1 MNKEK
6 KELTLYKENIEY
18 IKKVKSEQG
27 LRSMS
32 AAVDYI
38 IMQHRKM
45 TDEQTDS
52 VAEKLL
58 SKIEEKYKNM
68 FVRLRL
74 GVTTADRNSQV
85 ILEILNSM
93 ILNMSMDKMYDTDIL
108 ESNIVKES
116 KDTVKNRIERYKQI
130 KDNNRSHAHNQS
142 GRSQIP
148 TFCKLS
154 KEQICF

>member
-45 TDEQTDS
+45 TDEQTDI

-58 SKIEEKYKNM
+58 TKIEEKYKNM
-68 FVRLRL
+68 FTRLRL
-74 GVTTADRNSQV
+74 GVTTADKNSQV
-85 ILEILNSM
+85 MLEILNSI
-93 ILNMSMDKMYDTDIL
+93 ILNLSMDKMYDTDIL

-116 KDTVKNRIERYKQI
+116 KDTVKNRIEKYKQL
-130 KDNNRSHAHNQS
+130 KDNKN
-142 GRSQIP
+142 I
-148 TFCKLS
+148 
-154 KEQICF
+154 

>member
-68 FVRLRL
+68 FTRLRL
-74 GVTTADRNSQV
+74 GVTTADKNSQV
-85 ILEILNSM
+85 MLEILNSI
-93 ILNMSMDKMYDTDIL
+93 ILNLSMDKMYDTDIL

-116 KDTVKNRIERYKQI
+116 KDTVKNRIEKYKQL
-130 KDNNRSHAHNQS
+130 KDNKN
-142 GRSQIP
+142 I
-148 TFCKLS
+148 
-154 KEQICF
+154 

>member
-45 TDEQTDS
+45 TDEQTDI

-58 SKIEEKYKNM
+58 TKIEEKYKNV
-68 FVRLRL
+68 FTRIRL
-74 GVTTADRNSQV
+74 GVATADKNSQV
-85 ILEILNSM
+85 MLEILNSI
-93 ILNMSMDKMYDTDIL
+93 ILNLSMDKMYDTDIL

-116 KDTVKNRIERYKQI
+116 KDTVKNRIEKYKQL
-130 KDNNRSHAHNQS
+130 KDNKN
-142 GRSQIP
+142 I
-148 TFCKLS
+148 
-154 KEQICF
+154 

>member
-74 GVTTADRNSQV
+74 GVTIADRNSQV

-130 KDNNRSHAHNQS
+130 KDNKN
-142 GRSQIP
+142 I
-148 TFCKLS
+148 
-154 KEQICF
+154 

>member
-32 AAVDYI
+32 TAVDYI

-130 KDNNRSHAHNQS
+130 KDNKN
-142 GRSQIP
+142 I
-148 TFCKLS
+148 
-154 KEQICF
+154 